1 MKKNNS
7 SYKINENKLLE
18 RFNNNIISIKDLPND
33 KYYEIFSSSLL
44 ELKIINED
52 DVNNVSII
60 PKKINQIYNEKD
72 FTLIHNFMICVLQKV
87 NDYQNNL

>member
-7 SYKINENKLLE
+7 SYKIKENRLLE

-87 NDYQNNL
+87 NDYQNSL